1 MKPNT
6 SIQTI
11 AFFQRTD
18 LLANLHNAWKI
29 MWKFVPENLSFVEDT
44 LTESI
49 LCVILAIPSSSMLDV
64 SSVAQDSDEVVEEMD
79 I

>member
-1 MKPNT
+1 M
-6 SIQTI
+6 
-11 AFFQRTD
+11 R
-18 LLANLHNAWKI
+18 
-29 MWKFVPENLSFVEDT
+29 KFVPENLSFDEDT